1 MGFFDLFKTRKKQ
14 QPEMSQKELFSYTKT
29 EIKQK
34 ERERIEEIKS
44 RARHLIEEIKNE
56 LPALKNINLEGYKV
70 EEKARTIVK
79 GNLEAFIRQLKRL
92 ENSLQNLLQRNYDSL
107 QNLANE
113 AESIIKEF
121 EKNTAMNFE
130 KATFLIGK
138 ELQDV
143 AKSIASFEKDIERL
157 VKKNKDII
165 DAGEAIARI
174 ENLKQNIKEKNQARE
189 QIQNEIKEIEH
200 RIEQNNAEQKALQ
213 EKLEKTK
220 QSKEYKEKQEKK
232 QQLAKKQEEKKRNI
246 HYLKE
251 LIDLKRLA
259 GIFHFSQDKMD
270 VINEMKRNFL
280 SAYDKYKDDE
290 IPDMITSLENK
301 QVIKRKIN
309 DIEKLD
315 KEITN
320 LSNSLPKK
328 DEVSVIKEKQ
338 KHNEAEKPR
347 LQEEKNKLKKKE
359 QEISEEIKDL
369 RKQEDKEL
377 KSLKEYI

>member
-1 MGFFDLFKTRKKQ
+1 
-14 QPEMSQKELFSYTKT
+14 
-29 EIKQK
+29 
-34 ERERIEEIKS
+34 
-44 RARHLIEEIKNE
+44 
-56 LPALKNINLEGYKV
+56 
-70 EEKARTIVK
+70 
-79 GNLEAFIRQLKRL
+79 
-92 ENSLQNLLQRNYDSL
+92 
-107 QNLANE
+107 
-113 AESIIKEF
+113 
-121 EKNTAMNFE
+121 
-130 KATFLIGK
+130 
-138 ELQDV
+138 
-143 AKSIASFEKDIERL
+143 
-157 VKKNKDII
+157 
-165 DAGEAIARI
+165 
-174 ENLKQNIKEKNQARE
+174 
-189 QIQNEIKEIEH
+189 
-200 RIEQNNAEQKALQ
+200 
-213 EKLEKTK
+213 
-220 QSKEYKEKQEKK
+220 
-232 QQLAKKQEEKKRNI
+232 
-246 HYLKE
+246 
-251 LIDLKRLA
+251 
-259 GIFHFSQDKMD
+259 MD

-290 IPDMITSLENK
+290 IPDMITSLGNK